1 MVLGDF
7 AKKGRCDMCLSPD
20 IYKYGYLKQADKDK
34 VDIVE
39 IVKQRTM
46 DDSLVEDFLEA
57 NPAVSSTM
65 ESVYAEC
72 IRKFLAYQRER
83 AEYYKVDIIV
93 DSIDG
98 YSDEEYQALCDM
110 AAAEK

>member
-1 MVLGDF
+1 
-7 AKKGRCDMCLSPD
+7 
-20 IYKYGYLKQADKDK
+20 
-34 VDIVE
+34 
-39 IVKQRTM
+39 
-46 DDSLVEDFLEA
+46 
-57 NPAVSSTM
+57 M

>member
-1 MVLGDF
+1 
-7 AKKGRCDMCLSPD
+7 MCLSPD

-46 DDSLVEDFLEA
+46 EDFLEA

>member
-7 AKKGRCDMCLSPD
+7 TKKGSCDMCLSPD

-46 DDSLVEDFLEA
+46 DDSLV
-57 NPAVSSTM
+57 
-65 ESVYAEC
+65 
-72 IRKFLAYQRER
+72 
-83 AEYYKVDIIV
+83 
-93 DSIDG
+93 
-98 YSDEEYQALCDM
+98 
-110 AAAEK
+110 